1 MPSAAAGVSTAIRRG
16 LARLATG
23 MLRRSQVGLLFTA
36 GVVFKGG
43 AVNQVMIRCRRTG
56 ASVPTGVDADTT
68 IEAPPKVSVL
78 VCEQCGSVHIWD
90 RDDVLALAN

>member
-1 MPSAAAGVSTAIRRG
+1 
-16 LARLATG
+16 
-23 MLRRSQVGLLFTA
+23 
-36 GVVFKGG
+36 
-43 AVNQVMIRCRRTG
+43 VNQVMIRCRRTG